1 MFEKKTFLTIPLAIL
16 GFSYFLSAGNL
27 YANSK
32 SSHRIP
38 QFANNEVTVWKTV
51 IYPAS
56 KQRLPMHRH
65 EHDRVLIA
73 LTNGLLKITNN
84 QGKTHYLKLKKDNAY
99 YLKKDPA
106 NELHIDENMTNHLIK
121 VMVVELNH

>member
-73 LTNGLLKITNN
+73 FTNGLLKITNN

-106 NELHIDENMTNHLIK
+106 NELHIDENMTNHPIK